1 MSEDAESEKTGTPE
15 QREPSGS
22 GFPAM
27 PSFGGGLGEL
37 FGEAR
42 AQVERAAE
50 ETREVHVS
58 GRAGGGAVE
67 IELTGNLDVV
77 AVRIDPE
84 VVDRDD
90 VAMLEDLVTAALRD
104 ALSAALEIREQVAVD
119 LIPPGLDLGAMV
131 SGLLGPGAVGGLPD
145 LSQVDF
151 GGLDFGEIVG
161 SLLDSGDD
169 EEPDDESPEDDAP

>member
-1 MSEDAESEKTGTPE
+1 LSEDEQAPGPAE
-15 QREPSGS
+15 QEPAETSGV
-22 GFPAM
+22 GFPSM

-50 ETREVHVS
+50 ESRDVHVL

-77 AVRIDPE
+77 SVKIDPGVLDGE
-84 VVDRDD
+84 D
-90 VAMLEDLVTAALRD
+90 VSMLEDLVMAALRD
-104 ALSAALEIREQVAVD
+104 ALAGALEIREQAAVD
-119 LIPPGLDLGAMV
+119 LLPPGLDLGAMV
-131 SGLLGPGAVGGLPD
+131 SSLLGPGAGGVPD
-145 LSQVDF
+145 LSEVDF

-161 SLLDSGDD
+161 NLFGGPEADEPEDD
-169 EEPDDESPEDDAP
+169 SPEDEQP